1 MELSSKHCRCIQLQ
15 TTTARVLKFGGLIG
29 NLKTLRAVTMRLKN
43 NVLFKYK
50 LDLNTKITKLENE
63 NRKHLR
69 KRSTLPASAK
79 NCLFPFSP
87 ESYSSLVLPFGFD
100 F

>member
-1 MELSSKHCRCIQLQ
+1 MDLRSKLCSLIQLQ

-50 LDLNTKITKLENE
+50 LDLNTKIIELGNE
-63 NRKHLR
+63 NRK
-69 KRSTLPASAK
+69 
-79 NCLFPFSP
+79 PF
-87 ESYSSLVLPFGFD
+87 
-100 F
+100 

>member
-50 LDLNTKITKLENE
+50 LDLNTKIIELGNDQHF
-63 NRKHLR
+63 RLLQR
-69 KRSTLPASAK
+69 IFYFRFLPSLTQVWS
-79 NCLFPFSP
+79 CLLALISDA
-87 ESYSSLVLPFGFD
+87 EWQ
-100 F
+100 